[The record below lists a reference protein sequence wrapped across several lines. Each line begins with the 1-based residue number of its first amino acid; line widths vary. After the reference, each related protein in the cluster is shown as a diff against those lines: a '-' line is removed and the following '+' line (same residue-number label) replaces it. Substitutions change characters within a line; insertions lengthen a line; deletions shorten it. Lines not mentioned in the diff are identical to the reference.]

1 MNVIGAGTAHVDDQ
15 LHSTESENTTTI
27 ETHCHTKTYIKF
39 YLVH

>member
-27 ETHCHTKTYIKF
+27 ETHCHTKLISNFT
-39 YLVH
+39 